1 MEFIARIKRKM
12 PKCVMVPP
20 NKETPEMDTDTE
32 KCYLQVSS
40 VKPAHKELWDDI
52 NSSPNFPACTPKNVV
67 SHRLHFNVNTFTLQM
82 PFRVKMFHGKPKAKS
97 KNEFMDLWSRTML
110 MRTAE
115 TLPTTIRRS
124 EIVEVKEV
132 LFNPLEVAVRTV
144 LDKNND
150 LKDRIAKA
158 NQLTTRSAPQSFTM
172 AINGTVDAAV
182 NGGLANYAPFLTGS
196 FEEEN
201 PEIVEDM
208 DEHPEKRVDWRAEKS
223 DGVALGNFEKGVEV
237 HARVCDSHML
247 PLHEI
252 IIKKFPVLLESCRE
266 LGVTVPQWG

>member
-1 MEFIARIKRKM
+1 
-12 PKCVMVPP
+12 
-20 NKETPEMDTDTE
+20 
-32 KCYLQVSS
+32 
-40 VKPAHKELWDDI
+40 
-52 NSSPNFPACTPKNVV
+52 
-67 SHRLHFNVNTFTLQM
+67 
-82 PFRVKMFHGKPKAKS
+82 
-97 KNEFMDLWSRTML
+97 ML

-208 DEHPEKRVDWRAEKS
+208 DEHPEKR
-223 DGVALGNFEKGVEV
+223 ALIGELKNLMESHLVILKKGVEV

>member
-20 NKETPEMDTDTE
+20 NKRHQKWMRYET
-32 KCYLQVSS
+32 CYLQVSS

-52 NSSPNFPACTPKNVV
+52 NSSPNFPSCTPKNVV

-82 PFRVKMFHGKPKAKS
+82 PFRVKMFHGKPRRKS
-97 KNEFMDLWSRTML
+97 KNEFMDLWSRTLL
-110 MRTAE
+110 MRTAH

-158 NQLTTRSAPQSFTM
+158 NHADNTICASKLHDGHQWHSGCGREC
-172 AINGTVDAAV
+172 
-182 NGGLANYAPFLTGS
+182 GLANYAPFLTGS

-201 PEIVEDM
+201 PEIVEIWTNIL
-208 DEHPEKRVDWRAEKS
+208 RS
-223 DGVALGNFEKGVEV
+223 
-237 HARVCDSHML
+237 AR
-247 PLHEI
+247 
-252 IIKKFPVLLESCRE
+252 
-266 LGVTVPQWG
+266 